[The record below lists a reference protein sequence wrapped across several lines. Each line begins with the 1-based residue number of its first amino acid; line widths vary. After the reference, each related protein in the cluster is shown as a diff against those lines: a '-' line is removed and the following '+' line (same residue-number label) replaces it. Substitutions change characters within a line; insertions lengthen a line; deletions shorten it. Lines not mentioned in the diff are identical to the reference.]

1 MSGAEILSMRLVVAA
16 GLSGPGAAVAIS
28 TSCPHRPAAPPGPV
42 VGKASSHWYGGRVVV
57 MRYPFYLPCPSTPL
71 RGTVRAFSRQAGLLR
86 PLLTSAPRSDHL
98 AMASVPKDTA
108 QISWGKPRSFPRSPA
123 GFTAMALDGFATGC
137 PLHTCLRSDSCSSG
151 RDFAP
156 RFLQTVPRGSALAL
170 RSYFTSIRLYGGL
183 SPPSCWACPA
193 HSLALR
199 ATAFGGCGLDR
210 AGPPDPRST
219 IGMKGMELLLPSR
232 SMKCG
237 EREKAP

>member
-1 MSGAEILSMRLVVAA
+1 MSGAEILSMSLVVAA

-28 TSCPHRPAAPPGPV
+28 TSCPRRPAASPGPV

-123 GFTAMALDGFATGC
+123 GFTALMDSRLAARSIPASDPIPVRRVAISLHASWSLAVPPLRFART
-137 PLHTCLRSDSCSSG
+137 
-151 RDFAP
+151 
-156 RFLQTVPRGSALAL
+156 
-170 RSYFTSIRLYGGL
+170 
-183 SPPSCWACPA
+183 SPPSGCTGDFHPQAA
-193 HSLALR
+193 GHAQH
-199 ATAFGGCGLDR
+199 TAW
-210 AGPPDPRST
+210 P
-219 IGMKGMELLLPSR
+219 
-232 SMKCG
+232 
-237 EREKAP
+237 